1 MAGLFGFVTLL
12 FGVAVS
18 PAPTLCA
25 VAAPTDPATNT
36 AASTKEF
43 ACILINCLIS
53 FLVRINVGS
62 AQWFLTTC
70 ISCLRATQGS
80 KKHTIALFP
89 KISQSCRCHQLAT
102 VQIAKLGLHNSNCK
116 IRFAKFGP
124 GRVR

>member
-89 KISQSCRCHQLAT
+89 KISQSCRCHHSLPQC
-102 VQIAKLGLHNSNCK
+102 KLQSSVCT
-116 IRFAKFGP
+116 IRIAKFGLQNSGP
-124 GRVR
+124 GG